1 MPGKVELGAIGGGA
15 VDAVTGEVQVG
26 RELADVH
33 AQRPKAHVQGIGA
46 GRFEHLRD
54 LQVLFDGGHEGA
66 VAERLVVLF
75 DAVDEH
81 LHREIAPARFLDALD
96 HLADETR
103 AVLERLRAVLVVA
116 VVAHAREERLPEVVA
131 GRVDLDG
138 VEPLVLERLGGRNG
152 IGHDQAY
159 LFARQISRHG
169 RGELPRRVLLRAAE
183 RNAHAGYLIAHV
195 GALFVDGVGDALEG
209 DLVHGLGA
217 RIGEMLVF
225 VGAVLHPHQV
235 DPALREAAVI
245 GDDLVFVALGVGAR
259 SRFHHAVRQFERA
272 YLDTR
277 EQGDEI
283 GGVSSVVVALRI
295 ELRWSLPDFDGPI
308 RLGCTRRSFL
318 LRSRPSLRSASG
330 QHPSRQKTAC
340 GSCGGSGQK
349 APSRQ
354 VGSCIGHVS
363 PSFLACLP
371 SFSVRCRGP
380 GASRTTIGRKAGP
393 RHGPKV
399 RFCAAEGRPKG

>member
-1 MPGKVELGAIGGGA
+1 
-15 VDAVTGEVQVG
+15 
-26 RELADVH
+26 
-33 AQRPKAHVQGIGA
+33 
-46 GRFEHLRD
+46 
-54 LQVLFDGGHEGA
+54 
-66 VAERLVVLF
+66 
-75 DAVDEH
+75 
-81 LHREIAPARFLDALD
+81 
-96 HLADETR
+96 
-103 AVLERLRAVLVVA
+103 
-116 VVAHAREERLPEVVA
+116 
-131 GRVDLDG
+131 
-138 VEPLVLERLGGRNG
+138 
-152 IGHDQAY
+152 
-159 LFARQISRHG
+159 
-169 RGELPRRVLLRAAE
+169 
-183 RNAHAGYLIAHV
+183 
-195 GALFVDGVGDALEG
+195 
-209 DLVHGLGA
+209 
-217 RIGEMLVF
+217 MLVF

-371 SFSVRCRGP
+371 SFSVRRRKPDVVRDHRPKGKPAPWPKGSILRGK
-380 GASRTTIGRKAGP
+380 GS
-393 RHGPKV
+393 PKGLRPHV
-399 RFCAAEGRPKG
+399 MPDRRRATQGLPCGRPKACDNPMTRRKRPVRQGRPCLSAQGGR